1 MLALS
6 LTLFRL
12 IETSLIS
19 LLSLLIAHSN
29 ANQRSLGLDSAGTVE
44 RTATDGANAD
54 ATGLARAFSCCSSAQ
69 LPCRRGS
76 IRANQNSRILA
87 TEWFN
92 GTASAPPSDSG
103 RSSFCSPYSLNHD
116 LPACGSTLIKAYVL
130 SA

>member
-1 MLALS
+1 MLTLS

-19 LLSLLIAHSN
+19 LLFLRIAHSN
-29 ANQRSLGLDSAGTVE
+29 ASLRSLGLDSAGTVK
-44 RTATDGANAD
+44 RTGHTRGESDHSTA
-54 ATGLARAFSCCSSAQ
+54 LASAFNCCSSAR

-76 IRANQNSRILA
+76 IGPNQNSRILA

-103 RSSFCSPYSLNHD
+103 RSSFCSP
-116 LPACGSTLIKAYVL
+116 
-130 SA
+130 